1 MAQLLATKNALPCSN
16 GCLLWGNGSTWVL
29 MEWAKIFIQNFF
41 AAKVFVW
48 IIDEEISDRKIHLSP
63 ISRVRTFPG
72 TFFHLWVSP
81 DRGRPRVANQKF
93 HVVRT
98 GFEPWTFGMPAE
110 RHNHYTAE
118 LCYSKQSIQFGS
130 YECPHAPQYS
140 NTKLAHSRTM
150 RQNREMQSKSPIT
163 TVGWVCP
170 VRTSYLGL
178 KPSIYSSERIA
189 RP

>member
-81 DRGRPRVANQKF
+81 DRGRQRVAKQKF
-93 HVVRT
+93 QVVRT

-118 LCYSKQSIQFGS
+118 LCYSKASNSAPMNVNMHHSIVTLNWLTQGQ
-130 YECPHAPQYS
+130 CG
-140 NTKLAHSRTM
+140 R
-150 RQNREMQSKSPIT
+150 
-163 TVGWVCP
+163 TVGCRAKAPSLQWGGCVQSGPPTWV
-170 VRTSYLGL
+170 
-178 KPSIYSSERIA
+178 
-189 RP
+189 

>member
-72 TFFHLWVSP
+72 PFFTFEFHPIEGAQDFW
-81 DRGRPRVANQKF
+81 
-93 HVVRT
+93 
-98 GFEPWTFGMPAE
+98 
-110 RHNHYTAE
+110 
-118 LCYSKQSIQFGS
+118 
-130 YECPHAPQYS
+130 
-140 NTKLAHSRTM
+140 
-150 RQNREMQSKSPIT
+150 SKSFKWSGRGLNPGPSACQPSDIT
-163 TVGWVCP
+163 TIPRSFVIAKHPIRLLWILDENHHSIVTLNWLTQGQCGRTVGCRAKAPSLQWGGCVQSGPPTWV
-170 VRTSYLGL
+170 
-178 KPSIYSSERIA
+178 
-189 RP
+189 

>member
-48 IIDEEISDRKIHLSP
+48 IIDEEISDRKIHLTP

-72 TFFHLWVSP
+72 PFFHLWVST
-81 DRGRPRVANQKF
+81 DRGRPWVLKQKF
-93 HVVRT
+93 QVVRT

-118 LCYSKQSIQFGS
+118 LCYSKASNSALMNVHMHHSIVTLNWLTQGQCGRTVRCRAKAPSLQWGGCVQSG
-130 YECPHAPQYS
+130 PP
-140 NTKLAHSRTM
+140 T
-150 RQNREMQSKSPIT
+150 
-163 TVGWVCP
+163 WV
-170 VRTSYLGL
+170 
-178 KPSIYSSERIA
+178 
-189 RP
+189 